1 VTDVT
6 IHHSEQEWESY
17 ASQDSR
23 VRFQVARNTVSIDQ
37 VLEYISEIIS
47 PEVGWRSDLM
57 FLFVFLN
64 QNTELAQLLINLS
77 VLIQGTPEGSMVKTV
92 YDLHLIEGLEHGLL
106 SGKEHLV
113 DIEGR
118 LVILNSLSSILLHQ
132 IISQASFALF
142 DGISSIPN
150 ALLNLANFFLNL
162 HPVLRHIKSLS
173 VERVTDLLDPLSELT
188 GFPEHNDV
196 SASVFF
202 GTIGSFILKVL
213 ILKQTLTFCG
223 PENQS
228 LKALKL

>member
-1 VTDVT
+1 
-6 IHHSEQEWESY
+6 
-17 ASQDSR
+17 
-23 VRFQVARNTVSIDQ
+23 
-37 VLEYISEIIS
+37 
-47 PEVGWRSDLM
+47 
-57 FLFVFLN
+57 
-64 QNTELAQLLINLS
+64 
-77 VLIQGTPEGSMVKTV
+77 MVKTV

-202 GTIGSFILKVL
+202 WNHRQLHPQSSYS
-213 ILKQTLTFCG
+213 QTNSYL
-223 PENQS
+223 
-228 LKALKL
+228 